1 MTFVVRIMT
10 FVVITQAQAQEKA
23 QVQIRTKVDYNAK
36 GGFKLNWQDLTIG
49 KPFEPCTKR

>member
-1 MTFVVRIMT
+1 MTFVVRIMTFVVRIMT

-36 GGFKLNWQDLTIG
+36 GGFKLN
-49 KPFEPCTKR
+49 